1 MPPTGIRWDNDAWE
15 YQVVRRVLLGGIDGS
30 RTEAEDQAQSLK
42 IKRGPAC

>member
-1 MPPTGIRWDNDAWE
+1 MPAAGIRQDNDAWE
-15 YQVVRRVLLGGIDGS
+15 YQAVCRVLGIDGS